1 LRYSFLNLS
10 INLTYLCSLFLIFIF
25 RINEINLGI
34 GDWGLGIGDWANPQS
49 PIPNP
54 LVYDGMYSR
63 IKVNGQNKLKWG
75 GQLAPTDLTQIAK
88 ENNCCG
94 LKAFV
99 TDCLFGRCAYCCKK
113 DGEVADGLAFSP
125 PNIAYQDYSG
135 ESRLKCCSGRVAKER
150 VQLSTKKL
158 YLDRDVCCTKDLT
171 SKLEGK
177 SITYKCM

>member
-1 LRYSFLNLS
+1 MKTFIFVCFLIMFCS
-10 INLTYLCSLFLIFIF
+10 ISSLKLGKSSSETQQSQQGCSL
-25 RINEINLGI
+25 I
-34 GDWGLGIGDWANPQS
+34 GKPRV
-49 PIPNP
+49 
-54 LVYDGMYSR
+54 VYDGMYSR